1 MAGSL
6 NKVMLIGNLGA
17 DPEIRNTPG
26 GAQVANFRVACTEN
40 WTDQA
45 GQKQERTEWVTIV
58 AWRKQAE
65 IAQKYLRKGSKVYVE
80 GKLQTRSWEDKNGGG
95 KRYATEVLC
104 DHFLMLDGRPQGG
117 GEGGYEGG
125 AGGGYGGGNRAPAR
139 GASMGASDDYADYS
153 QSAPAAGG
161 ASAGGGAAPDDDLPF

>member
-1 MAGSL
+1 MAASL

-40 WTDQA
+40 WTDQS
-45 GQKQERTEWVTIV
+45 GQRQERTEWVTIV

-65 IAQKYLRKGSKVYVE
+65 IAQRFLRKGSRVYVE
-80 GKLQTRSWEDKNGGG
+80 GKLQTRTWEDKNGGG

-104 DHFLMLDGRPQGG
+104 DRFMMLDGRPGGG
-117 GEGGYEGG
+117 GEGGYEERGGSYGGG
-125 AGGGYGGGNRAPAR
+125 AGRAPAR
-139 GASMGASDDYADYS
+139 SSGMGPADDFPDYAP
-153 QSAPAAGG
+153 PAG
-161 ASAGGGAAPDDDLPF
+161 GGGAAADDDLPF